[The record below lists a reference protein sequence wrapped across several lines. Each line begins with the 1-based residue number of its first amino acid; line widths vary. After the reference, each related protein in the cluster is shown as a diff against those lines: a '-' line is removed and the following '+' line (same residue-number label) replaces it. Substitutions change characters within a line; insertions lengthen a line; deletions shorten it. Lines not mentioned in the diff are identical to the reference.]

1 MWIHWGDQAER
12 DSHSVL
18 PNEVSGDGNAR
29 LVLFAFIAL
38 FLTGVVYLNVDHRRS
53 QSTSLLQGN
62 PLQSISETP
71 VKKLREVD
79 LQLEKLQQFNNA
91 AFHQF
96 APVIPFEAQRSDV
109 FLVGVM
115 GSGIT
120 LLTQMAHG
128 LRSGGNMDF
137 EDLNEVVPWFHAALL
152 CGQDLDGAQG
162 FQPRLYKTHQL
173 YEKLPEDAKFIVL
186 FRDPEDIFWTRYR
199 RYCNSSWTRYAEI
212 RPGEISPEVYA
223 AGMFAHMQAGNEVWR
238 FIKSWWSCC
247 AGQERVL
254 FMTYEDLVQSPAE
267 QIHRIARFI
276 LPHHRI
282 TEELLKVVQNQSTKS
297 FMQEHISKFDDHF
310 VLKHLPVFQQ
320 EVLAYGR
327 IPRIPKVMTQSKHQ
341 LPTPIKQLF
350 EQRWRSF
357 MGPGLVSYQDLRS
370 RLGSGEELPRL
381 NQTAESRWLRGI
393 MVMLAAAVV
402 LVLGHKAWRL
412 RAMALFRRSFR
423 GSLFGSRSL

>member
-1 MWIHWGDQAER
+1 MTVEPQAYGRCDGDAQAER

-18 PNEVSGDGNAR
+18 PSNEVSGDGNAR

-38 FLTGVVYLNVDHRRS
+38 FLTGLVYLNVDHRRS

-79 LQLEKLQQFNNA
+79 LQLEKLRQFNDA

-96 APVIPFEAQRSDV
+96 APVIPFEAQRTDV

-128 LRSGGNMDF
+128 LRSGGNIDF

-152 CGQDLDGAQG
+152 CGQDLDAPQG

-186 FRDPEDIFWTRYR
+186 FRDPEEIFWTRYR
-199 RYCNSSWTRYAEI
+199 RYCNSSWTKYAEI

-223 AGMFAHMQAGNEVWR
+223 AGMFAHMHAGNEVWR
-238 FIKSWWSCC
+238 FMKSWLECC

-254 FMTYEDLVQSPAE
+254 LMTYEDLVQKPAE

-282 TEELLKVVQNQSTKS
+282 TEELLNVVQNQSTKT

-350 EQRWRSF
+350 DQRWRSF
-357 MGPGLVSYQDLRS
+357 MSAQVGASYQDLRS
-370 RLGSGEELPRL
+370 RLGSGEDSDISTAPL
-381 NQTAESRWLRGI
+381 NQNTESRWLRGI

-402 LVLGHKAWRL
+402 LVVGHPLWAVD
-412 RAMALFRRSFR
+412 S
-423 GSLFGSRSL
+423 